1 MSARRDGRGNWEFLV
16 ALPAIVFVIAAV
28 FYGWTGNRAGTVIS
42 VTLLAGAAAQYLVVF
57 FVDLGLRTADSTG
70 GGSTP
75 AEGPNDSAPDE
86 GAPHEREE
94 RFQPRCGETGSGE
107 YRAGKGKEPDEYRG
121 EPSPVSRLSS
131 FPHYVARDAIALL
144 FFPPCSRDAI
154 DRSRHGGPDATRPE
168 VAALPVEAIA

>member
-94 RFQPRCGETGSGE
+94 RFQPR
-107 YRAGKGKEPDEYRG
+107 
-121 EPSPVSRLSS
+121 
-131 FPHYVARDAIALL
+131 
-144 FFPPCSRDAI
+144 SRDAI